1 MFKTIV
7 KVVFFFKCPFSL
19 SNECHSFS
27 KLKRILTLKMIFF
40 KAFENWKNSFSN
52 AFEHICFK
60 CVFDPKNYEF

>member
-1 MFKTIV
+1 
-7 KVVFFFKCPFSL
+7 
-19 SNECHSFS
+19 
-27 KLKRILTLKMIFF
+27 LKMIFF